1 MDNKVNTIKD
11 LTLLISNLEG
21 KPRSIGS
28 DKGLAKIG
36 DGIVN
41 LTYSVA
47 KSIYLTHFK
56 NDPENPIRVGK
67 KVDKYILSNALKN
80 ADMRHYSKTRP
91 DSHDLANTYES
102 LIAYVW
108 LSGAI
113 TIKKIIHILE
123 IQLEDDI
130 SNYKLERKNAIKAFT
145 ELLKQIKNFIPKI
158 E

>member
-1 MDNKVNTIKD
+1 MDNNVNEKND
-11 LTLLISNLEG
+11 LSFLISDLED
-21 KPRSIGS
+21 KAKLIGI

-47 KSIYLTHFK
+47 KSIYLTRFK
-56 NDPENPIRVGK
+56 KLQENPIRVGK

-80 ADMRHYSKTRP
+80 ANLRLYTKTRP

-113 TIKKIIHILE
+113 TIKKIIDILE
-123 IQLEDDI
+123 NQLEDDI
-130 SNYKLERKNAIKAFT
+130 SDYKLERKNAIKAFT
-145 ELLKQIKNFIPKI
+145 ELLNQIKNFIPKI